1 MNSAIERLLRLS
13 VKHVMAK
20 DVVVIAS
27 HATMAR
33 AAETLSTSGIS
44 GAPVVDE
51 QAHCV
56 GILSAADFV
65 QREASREEETEHE
78 LTQESPARPYQ
89 VSVVADDLVSAHMT
103 SAVQSIAEDA
113 SLIDASRVMCN
124 GHVHRLPVLDEAGHV
139 VGMVSS
145 LDLVAATIHA
155 IEE

>member
-13 VKHVMAK
+13 VKDVMAK
-20 DVVVIAS
+20 DVVVIAL
-27 HATMAR
+27 HATMAD
-33 AAETLSTSGIS
+33 AAETLSNSSIS

-51 QAHCV
+51 QNHCV

-65 QREASREEETEHE
+65 QREASCEEETEHE
-78 LTQESPARPYQ
+78 LTQESPAKPYQ
-89 VSVVADDLVSAHMT
+89 VAVVADDLVSAHMT
-103 SAVQSIAEDA
+103 STVQSIAEDA

-124 GHVHRLPVLDEAGHV
+124 GHVHRLPVLDAASHV